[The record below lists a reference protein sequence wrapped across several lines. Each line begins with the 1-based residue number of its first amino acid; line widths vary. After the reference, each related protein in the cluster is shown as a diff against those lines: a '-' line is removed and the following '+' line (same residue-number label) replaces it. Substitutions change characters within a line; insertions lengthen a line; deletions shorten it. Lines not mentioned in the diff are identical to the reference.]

1 MKDTPHEKARENILQ
16 NAQKGEIYRLK
27 FEGDAT
33 MYTGMPIA
41 LPGITGE
48 DDEVFEFRILE
59 PEEKAGVQRRSI
71 HEIAWL
77 EKSR

>member
-1 MKDTPHEKARENILQ
+1 MKETPHEKARENILQ
-16 NAQKGEIYRLK
+16 NAQKGEIYRLR
-27 FEGDAT
+27 FEGDPVT
-33 MYTGMPIA
+33 YTGMPVA
-41 LPGITGE
+41 MPGSTGM

-77 EKSR
+77 EKER